1 MPWYDYRCPR
11 CGDETRR
18 QHSIAACD
26 ETRYCS
32 AARCDVELER
42 LIASPA
48 IAADKTFRMQATTE
62 SGRKID
68 GHFDGHFGISAPNRG
83 FGKRD

>member
-1 MPWYDYRCPR
+1 
-11 CGDETRR
+11 
-18 QHSIAACD
+18 
-26 ETRYCS
+26 
-32 AARCDVELER
+32 VELER